1 MGAFVYCLLR
11 VVGKSLILEP
21 WDKIRTTLQTASS
34 DAEVRHIGYIEA
46 EVKEEFWRNFS
57 ESKIRLAE

>member
-1 MGAFVYCLLR
+1 
-11 VVGKSLILEP
+11 VVGKSLILES